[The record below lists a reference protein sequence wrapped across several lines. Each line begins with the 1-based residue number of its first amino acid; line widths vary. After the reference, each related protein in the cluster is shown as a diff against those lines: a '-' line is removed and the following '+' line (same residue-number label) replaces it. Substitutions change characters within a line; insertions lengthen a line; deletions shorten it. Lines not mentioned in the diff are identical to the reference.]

1 MPGSKSALALLYLT
15 LLWMVVQ
22 MVAVPFIAVRQ
33 RLPISHAN
41 HQSQA
46 TLSGG
51 AWETT
56 AEFTDTSASGNLSSM
71 IGTVFAR
78 FGVK

>member
-1 MPGSKSALALLYLT
+1 MWKMCARPQYVQYRYRCTLVFFKCPNIAKEMPGSKSALALLYLT

-51 AWETT
+51 A
-56 AEFTDTSASGNLSSM
+56 
-71 IGTVFAR
+71 
-78 FGVK
+78 